1 MDEKKEF
8 NVDQAM
14 NELEEINNKLSAPDI
29 DLKES
34 LELYKKGV
42 TLANE
47 CKQHLMGVEK
57 ELEIINS
64 EEKD

>member
-14 NELEEINNKLSAPDI
+14 NELEEINKKLSQPDI
-29 DLKES
+29 ELKES

-47 CKQHLMGVEK
+47 CREHLMGVEK

-64 EEKD
+64 EEKS